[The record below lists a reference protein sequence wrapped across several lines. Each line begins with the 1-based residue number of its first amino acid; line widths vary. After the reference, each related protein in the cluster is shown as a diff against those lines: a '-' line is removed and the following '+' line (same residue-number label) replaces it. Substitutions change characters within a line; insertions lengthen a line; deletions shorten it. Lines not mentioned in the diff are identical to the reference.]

1 MPLFVKARSFLR
13 NLFLPRRVGEE
24 LDQELHSHLEM
35 LIVENIRVGMPPK
48 EAQRAARIE
57 LGGIEQVK
65 EQVRG
70 ERIGNRFH
78 SVISDCRYGL
88 RQFRKN
94 PGFTAVAVL
103 TLALGIGAN
112 TAIFS
117 VVNGVLLRPLP
128 FRDPS
133 RLVLIAEES
142 SFSVISTSYEN
153 YLDWRDQSHSFESM
167 EATRG
172 GTITLT
178 GAGEPERL
186 NVRMA
191 TAGLFPM
198 LGINAQI
205 GRTFLSEEDRPGG
218 TPVAL
223 LSYGLWQRRF
233 GGSPDAIGKTINLDS
248 QPYTVVGILP
258 GGFQI
263 LQPADVFLPFMPWAK
278 SLPDDRNWHP
288 GIIPL
293 ARLKR
298 GVSREQA
305 RVEMVEITKRLEQQY
320 PDYNTGTSA
329 DVVGLQDQIVQNS
342 RPALLLLLGAVSFVL
357 LIACVNV
364 ANLLLARAASRGREV
379 AIRTAMGAGRGRVIR
394 QLLTESVLLSLAGGL
409 LGVLMAWAALGALLR
424 IAAGSIPQGTPI
436 GLDPWVLA
444 FTAIVSL
451 FTGLLFGI
459 VPALRTAKLDLRE
472 ALNEGSRGSTA
483 GPGQH
488 RLRGTLVAMEIALA
502 MLLLVGSGLLL
513 RSFSRLQEVP
523 PGFQPDHLLVADIP
537 LSSTAYA
544 KPEDRYQFFDRLVER
559 AKALPGVRS
568 AAAASFLPVSGG
580 GSIIHF
586 NISGRPPKSPH
597 EFVAAGYRAIT
608 PNYLE
613 TLGVPLQ
620 HGRLFTN
627 GDYEKSPAVVVINTT
642 MARTFFPN
650 ENPLGKRLQLGA
662 LPDQQVPT
670 MEIVGVVGDVRPGL
684 GVDPQAEMYLPYR
697 QADLLLPVFQLSLV
711 MRTAAEPT
719 LQTAALRSALAEIDP
734 NQPLVKIRTMEE
746 NMATTSAQP
755 RFRAWLIG
763 IFAMLALLLAAV
775 GVYGVMSYAVAKR
788 TSEIG
793 VRLALGAQPLDV
805 FTIIVGEGLRLAL
818 FGVGIGL
825 ILALALTRLLQSF
838 LFGISAYDPLTFIEV
853 SVLLTL
859 VAAAASY
866 FPARRATRVDP
877 MIALRYE

>member
-1 MPLFVKARSFLR
+1 MFRLMQDIRYAFRLLVKS
-13 NLFLPRRVGEE
+13 
-24 LDQELHSHLEM
+24 
-35 LIVENIRVGMPPK
+35 
-48 EAQRAARIE
+48 
-57 LGGIEQVK
+57 
-65 EQVRG
+65 
-70 ERIGNRFH
+70 
-78 SVISDCRYGL
+78 
-88 RQFRKN
+88 
-94 PGFTAVAVL
+94 PGFSAIAIL

-133 RLVLIAEES
+133 RLVLIAEKS
-142 SFSVISTSYEN
+142 SFPIISTSYEN
-153 YLDWRDQSHSFESM
+153 YLDWRDQSRSFESM

-172 GTITLT
+172 AAITLT
-178 GAGEPERL
+178 GAGDPERL

-198 LGINAQI
+198 LGINAQV
-205 GRTFLSEEDRPGG
+205 GRTFLAEEDKAGG
-218 TPVAL
+218 VPVAL

-233 GGSPDAIGKTINLDS
+233 GGSRDIIGKAINLDS
-248 QPYTVVGILP
+248 QPYTVVGVLP
-258 GGFQI
+258 SGFQI

-278 SLPDDRNWHP
+278 TLPDDRNWHP

-293 ARLKR
+293 ARLKA
-298 GVSREQA
+298 GVTKEQA
-305 RVEMVEITKRLEQQY
+305 RVEMVGITKRLEQQY

-357 LIACVNV
+357 LISCVNV

-394 QLLTESVLLSLAGGL
+394 QLLTESVLLSVAGGL
-409 LGVLMAWAALGALLR
+409 LGVFLAWASLGPLLK
-424 IAAGSIPQGTPI
+424 IAAGSVPQGAPI

-444 FTAIVSL
+444 FTAGVSL
-451 FTGLLFGI
+451 LTGLLFGI
-459 VPALRTAKLDLRE
+459 VPAMRTAKLDLRE

-488 RLRGTLVAMEIALA
+488 RLRGALVAMEIALA

-537 LSSTAYA
+537 LSQTAYA
-544 KPEDRYQFFDRLVER
+544 KPQDRYQFFDRLVER
-559 AKALPGVRS
+559 AKTLPGVRS

-586 NISGRPPKSPH
+586 NITGRPPKSPH
-597 EFVAAGYRAIT
+597 EFVAAGYRTIT

-613 TLGVPLQ
+613 TLGVPLLQ
-620 HGRLFTN
+620 GRLFTYADN
-627 GDYEKSPAVVVINTT
+627 EKAPAVVVINAT
-642 MARTFFPN
+642 MVHTFFPH

-662 LPDQQVPT
+662 LPEQEVPT
-670 MEIVGVVGDVRPGL
+670 MEIVGVVGDVLPGL
-684 GVDPQAEMYLPYR
+684 GIDPQAEMYLPYR
-697 QADLLLPVFQLSLV
+697 QADLLLPVFQLSIV
-711 MRTAAEPT
+711 MRTAGDPG
-719 LQTAALRSALAEIDP
+719 LQTSALRSALAEIDP
-734 NQPLVKIRTMEE
+734 NQPLVKVRTMEE
-746 NMATTSAQP
+746 NMATTVAQP

-763 IFAMLALLLAAV
+763 IFALLALVLAAV
-775 GVYGVMSYAVAKR
+775 GVYGVMSYTVTQR

-793 VRLALGAQPLDV
+793 VRVTMGAQPQDV
-805 FTIIVGEGLRLAL
+805 FRIIVGEGLRLAL
-818 FGVGIGL
+818 LGVGIGL
-825 ILALALTRLLQSF
+825 AAALALTRLLRSF
-838 LFGISAYDPLTFIEV
+838 LFGISAYDPLTFIAV
-853 SVLLTL
+853 SALLTIIA
-859 VAAAASY
+859 VAASY
-866 FPARRATRVDP
+866 FPARRATLVDP
-877 MIALRYE
+877 LVALRYE